1 MRKYFLTGLAILLPL
16 ALTIAIVTF
25 LVNLLTAPFIGIV
38 KPLLARYDLFQN
50 GVLVLSGE
58 QLLQYGSQAAI
69 LIFLFCLTVML
80 GALTRWFVVHY
91 FIGLGDYILH
101 RIPLVNTVYKTSQDV
116 IKTIFTGGT
125 KSFKQVAL
133 VPFPHRS
140 TRSIGLV
147 TREEVTGS
155 NGEKLVAVFVP
166 TTPNPTSGFLM
177 LFKREDTV
185 FLDMAVEDAFK
196 YIISCGVIA
205 TPFHPIDGEEGTVAV
220 SSDAVSK

>member
-16 ALTIAIVTF
+16 ALTVFIVTF
-25 LVNLLTAPFIGIV
+25 LVNLFTAPFIGIV
-38 KPLLARYDLFQN
+38 KPILASLDLFQN
-50 GVLVLSGE
+50 GLLFLTAD
-58 QLLQYGSQAAI
+58 QLLQYVSQA
-69 LIFLFCLTVML
+69 LIIVFLFGVTLML
-80 GALTRWFVVHY
+80 GFLTRWFVVHY
-91 FIGLGDYILH
+91 FIRLGDYILH

-133 VPFPHRS
+133 VPFPHSS

-155 NGEKLVAVFVP
+155 EGEKLVAVFVP

-177 LFKREDTV
+177 MFKREDTV

-205 TPFHPIDGEEGTVAV
+205 SPFNPLDGEAGNTTIPADL
-220 SSDAVSK
+220 SGK